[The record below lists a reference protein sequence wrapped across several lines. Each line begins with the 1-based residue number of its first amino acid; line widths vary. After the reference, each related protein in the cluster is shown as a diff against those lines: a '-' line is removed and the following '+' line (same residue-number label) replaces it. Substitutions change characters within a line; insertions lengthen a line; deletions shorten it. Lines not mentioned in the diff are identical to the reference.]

1 MSYIKEKPCDKQNTA
16 TDHCRR
22 FFFGL
27 DLTNHIKHQFVF
39 AFAIL
44 KKMKSLIDGVNSS
57 LYLFLDMFVCFFF
70 HFVNTCWHVL
80 CVFCTLGSNLPESP
94 WCENSPGASE
104 SHFDLT

>member
-70 HFVNTCWHVL
+70 ILSIHVGMYFV
-80 CVFCTLGSNLPESP
+80 FFAPLGLISLRAHGVKTHPEP
-94 WCENSPGASE
+94 L
-104 SHFDLT
+104 SHTST